1 MLNHS
6 PQKEELIRVLQKDKN
21 LPRSNSR
28 EEIDEVTLE
37 EAMDK
42 YESPEKEE

>member
-1 MLNHS
+1 M
-6 PQKEELIRVLQKDKN
+6 EKN

-28 EEIDEVTLE
+28 KDIDDVSLD

-42 YESPEKEE
+42 YESPNKEE